1 MISWFSAWLQTLLTQ
16 NAVFHRSCAG
26 KASELY
32 PEKSLMNPQLLKNIG
47 FLVACC
53 LLLGGC
59 TSEHFP
65 RIENMLINVSN
76 EFPSIY
82 RLVTATSYIMG
93 IAFIFRGIYQ
103 LKVYGDLRTM
113 MSVQT
118 NFKAT
123 MMVFFAGTAL
133 LYAPTAFKSM
143 LLSTFAT
150 TSITDPMSYQSA
162 KGIWSPL
169 ASQAV
174 LRFIQLIGTISF
186 IRGWVHLTHVSNPN
200 GRSTMGKAVT
210 HIVAGLLAVNIEGT
224 REMLQASF
232 GIM

>member
-1 MISWFSAWLQTLLTQ
+1 MISWFGAWLQTLLTQ
-16 NAVFHRSCAG
+16 NTVLSHSYDG
-26 KASELY
+26 KASELCQ
-32 PEKSLMNPQLLKNIG
+32 EKNLVNPQLLKNIG
-47 FLVACC
+47 FLACC
-53 LLLGGC
+53 LLLSGC

-65 RIENMLINVSN
+65 RIENMLVNVSN

-93 IAFIFRGIYQ
+93 IAFIFRGVYQ

-150 TSITDPMSYQSA
+150 TNITDPLSYHSA

-232 GIM
+232 GIT

>member
-1 MISWFSAWLQTLLTQ
+1 MISWFGTWLQSLLITQ
-16 NAVFHRSCAG
+16 SAVLHRFCRDKTA
-26 KASELY
+26 ELRQ
-32 PEKSLMNPQLLKNIG
+32 EKSVMNPRLLKNIG
-47 FLVACC
+47 FLTCC
-53 LLLGGC
+53 FLLSGC

-65 RIENMLINVSN
+65 RIENMLVHVSN
-76 EFPSIY
+76 EFPNIY

-210 HIVAGLLAVNIEGT
+210 HIIAGLLAVNIEGT

-232 GIM
+232 GIT